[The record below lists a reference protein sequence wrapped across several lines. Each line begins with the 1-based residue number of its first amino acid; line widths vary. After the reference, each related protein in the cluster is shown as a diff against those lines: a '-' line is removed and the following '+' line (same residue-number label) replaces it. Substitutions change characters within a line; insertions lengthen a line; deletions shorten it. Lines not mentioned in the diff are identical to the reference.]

1 MSESPTVQVITD
13 STSDLPLT
21 MRQELGIEVVPLTIS
36 FGGAN
41 YRDGIDLPPD
51 TFYAMLQEASELPKT
66 SQPPVTAF
74 EEAFRSALDQGRDVV
89 CINISSELSGTFN
102 AARLAAESIGSDRVV
117 VVDSRSAT
125 MQLGWIVVAAARK
138 AAAGASREEVA
149 AEARDAIGRVGLFAV
164 LRTLDYVYKGGRIGK
179 ATQMVGSAL
188 AIKPIVSF
196 VDGVL
201 VPLERVRTW
210 KKAVARVTDLV
221 RPTPSDILVLHSG
234 NLEDAGSVAETLQQ
248 RYPSASIG
256 IDYAGATI
264 GTYAG
269 PGAIATT
276 ALYPRD

>member
-1 MSESPTVQVITD
+1 
-13 STSDLPLT
+13 
-21 MRQELGIEVVPLTIS
+21 
-36 FGGAN
+36 
-41 YRDGIDLPPD
+41 
-51 TFYAMLQEASELPKT
+51 
-66 SQPPVTAF
+66 
-74 EEAFRSALDQGRDVV
+74 
-89 CINISSELSGTFN
+89 
-102 AARLAAESIGSDRVV
+102 
-117 VVDSRSAT
+117 
-125 MQLGWIVVAAARK
+125 VVAAARK
-138 AAAGASREEVA
+138 ANEGGSREDVA
-149 AEARDAIGRVGLFAV
+149 AEARDAISRVGLFAV

-210 KKAVARVTDLV
+210 KKAVTRVTDLV

-234 NLEDAGSVAETLQQ
+234 NLEDATTVANTLQQ

-276 ALYPRD
+276 ALYPRT

>member
-1 MSESPTVQVITD
+1 VSESRKVQVITD

-21 MRQELGIEVVPLTIS
+21 MRQEFGVEVVPLNIS
-36 FGGAN
+36 FGNTN
-41 YRDGIDLPPD
+41 YRDGIDLPPE
-51 TFYAMLQEASELPKT
+51 TFYTMLQESAELPKT

-74 EEAFRSALDQGRDVV
+74 EEAFRSALAQERDVV
-89 CINISSELSGTFN
+89 CITISSELSGTFN
-102 AARLAAESIGSDRVV
+102 AARLAAEAVDTERIT

-138 AAAGASREEVA
+138 ANEGGSREDVA

-210 KKAVARVTDLV
+210 KKAVTRVTDLV

-234 NLEDAGSVAETLQQ
+234 NLEDATTAANTLQQ

-276 ALYPRD
+276 ALYPRT

>member
-1 MSESPTVQVITD
+1 MSEAHTVQVVTD
-13 STSDLPLT
+13 STSDLPLA

-36 FGGAN
+36 FGGTN
-41 YRDGIDLPPD
+41 YRDGIDLAPE
-51 TFYAMLQEASELPKT
+51 TFFTMLQESAELPKT

-74 EEAFRSALDQGRDVV
+74 EEAFRSALDQDRDVV
-89 CINISSELSGTFN
+89 CITISSELSGTCN
-102 AARLAAESIGSDRVV
+102 AARLAAESIGSDRIVII
-117 VVDSRSAT
+117 DSRSAT

-138 AAAGASREEVA
+138 AAEGASLDEVA
-149 AEARDAIGRVGLFAV
+149 AEGRDAIDRVALFAV

-221 RPTPSDILVLHSG
+221 RPTPTDILVLHSG
-234 NLEDAGSVAETLQQ
+234 NLEDASSVAADLQR

-276 ALYPRD
+276 ALYPSN